1 MITKNPMIN
10 FKRPLL
16 NVIFTFLILL
26 AVNYAYARVGGA
38 GGSSSSGGDGG
49 GDGLIGLVFYI
60 LMLIPFPYNLIVIAI
75 ILVLAYFGMKKAKQ
89 RTILNQMP
97 SGESVDKVK
106 GYSEFIQHNPN
117 FNEASFKEKV
127 KTSFM
132 QIQEAWQNKDMS
144 KVRKYISDG
153 MYQRLNV
160 QFKMMDKLSQKN
172 TIDKL
177 TVKNIYIDRVDTD
190 GFFDVVHVA
199 IHASIVDRFISDK
212 YSELNSGGSEEFVEY
227 WSYLK
232 KRGAEEKDMFSSDNC
247 PSCGAALSKETAEVA
262 KCEFCGTLTNSGEY
276 DWVLAE
282 ITQADDYISSNPL
295 VIKATNLQEKVIEI
309 EQHNDDFSIQLIEDK
324 ASNAFL
330 QVETA
335 RVLNDPAILRRFAS
349 DEAFEKIKATF
360 NPAEPFVYNRIFL
373 SDVTLIGALQKD
385 NMNTMIVSIKYSYQR
400 VLPKEKSVV
409 KLDPVVVTD
418 TKIILLSRNINP
430 EVSKGSLYAHR
441 CPSCGGPVGDTID
454 LKCQYCGHE
463 LNSPANEWIVT
474 DLMTLNDYYSYYAMN
489 GAAFAG
495 GIKPNAIDN
504 VLDVRDYAFNNAL
517 IVMACDGVFAQEER
531 DYAEQLAKKFG
542 YNVDKVEPMFQMA
555 QNGQLS
561 LKMPEDQKKRE
572 KVFRL
577 MEKAASIDGT
587 VDPNERQLLD
597 SLKQQY
603 GFN

>member
-1 MITKNPMIN
+1 MIN

-16 NVIFTFLILL
+16 NVLFTFLILL

-38 GGSSSSGGDGG
+38 GGSSSSSGGGG
-49 GDGLIGLVFYI
+49 GDGLIGIIFYI

-75 ILVLAYFGMKKAKQ
+75 IIVLAYFGMKKAKQ
-89 RTILNQMP
+89 QTILNQMP
-97 SGESVDKVK
+97 SGDGVKKVK
-106 GYSEFIQHNPN
+106 GYSDFIAHNPN
-117 FNEASFKEKV
+117 FNEDKFKEKV
-127 KTSFM
+127 KTSFI

-177 TVKNIYIDRVDTD
+177 NVKNIYIDRVDTD

-199 IHASIVDRFISDK
+199 IHASIVDRFISEK

-247 PSCGAALSKETAEVA
+247 PSCGAALPKETAEVA

-295 VIKATNLQEKVIEI
+295 VMKAANLQEKVLEI

-349 DEAFEKIKATF
+349 DSAFEKIKSTF
-360 NPAEPFVYNRIFL
+360 GQSEPYVYNRIFL
-373 SDVTLIGALQKD
+373 SDVTLIGAIQKD
-385 NMNTMIVSIKYSYQR
+385 NMNTMVVSIKYSYQR
-400 VLPKEKSVV
+400 VIPKEKSVV

-418 TKIILLSRNINP
+418 TKVILLSRNINP
-430 EVSKGSLYAHR
+430 EISKGSLYAHR

-454 LKCQYCGHE
+454 LKCEYCGHE
-463 LNSPANEWIVT
+463 LNSPANEWILT
-474 DLMTLNDYYSYYAMN
+474 DLMSLNDYYSYYAMN
-489 GAAFAG
+489 GAAFTAG
-495 GIKPNAIDN
+495 VKPNVMDN

-531 DYAEQLAKKFG
+531 DFAEQLAKKFG

-572 KVFRL
+572 KIFKL
-577 MEKAASIDGT
+577 MEKAASIDGN
-587 VDPNERQLLD
+587 VDPNERALLD
-597 SLKQQY
+597 NLKQQY